1 MVHKG
6 SSSCFSDTKNVSQ
19 GERDGFGRIQVLA
32 LESNLP
38 FTTPNQ
44 LRPQEPCI
52 SNISHHQAVVVSS
65 SMGVRLL
72 SGEERMQAYKNIEM
86 ARMAE
91 FFLCLL

>member
-1 MVHKG
+1 MGLEEFK
-6 SSSCFSDTKNVSQ
+6 FW
-19 GERDGFGRIQVLA
+19 

-38 FTTPNQ
+38 FTTPNR

-52 SNISHHQAVVVSS
+52 SNISHHQVVVVVVSS
-65 SMGVRLL
+65 SVGVRLL
-72 SGEERMQAYKNIEM
+72 SGEKRVQAYRNIEM